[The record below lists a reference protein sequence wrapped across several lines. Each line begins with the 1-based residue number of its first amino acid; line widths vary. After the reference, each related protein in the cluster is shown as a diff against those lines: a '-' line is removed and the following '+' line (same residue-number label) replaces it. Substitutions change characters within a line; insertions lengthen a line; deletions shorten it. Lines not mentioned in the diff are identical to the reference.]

1 MSEDREFSRANRGN
15 RMQLLIGEA
24 LEAAQSGANAV
35 MRGSDGQIGEM
46 DGEAITYN
54 DYFNESSDAGSY
66 VQSEEEEDYVDSD
79 FMTDDD
85 AEDEDDDENEADVK
99 DQEKQERKKA
109 NKKGAYVDP
118 AKRANRTMR
127 MEEDDS
133 DGSEGGKRPPKV
145 SRKSMGGDAGSAASR
160 ADRAFR
166 SSTKQR
172 SEMSKEAATEAAKQ
186 RQETAKSR
194 PVAEERRY
202 TQEELLEEAKL
213 TAVENE
219 KDLRRLVRIEEDMKK
234 VVWHKVQ
241 LTGPRV
247 IFRSTKE
254 GNTVTWTEPATMP
267 EGFGGGAPQAHK
279 REVCCVTGQAA
290 RYLDPVTKQPFATVA
305 AFKKLREQAGA

>member
-1 MSEDREFSRANRGN
+1 MADDREFSRPNRGN

-24 LEAAQSGANAV
+24 LEAAQSGTNFSI
-35 MRGSDGQIGEM
+35 RGSDGQIGEM

-79 FMTDDD
+79 FVTDDD
-85 AEDEDDDENEADVK
+85 AEDEDDDENENDVK
-99 DQEKQERKKA
+99 DQEKAERKKA
-109 NKKGAYVDP
+109 SKKGAYMDP
-118 AKRANRTMR
+118 AKRAQRAIK
-127 MEEDDS
+127 MEDDDS
-133 DGSEGGKRPPKV
+133 DGSEGGRQRPQKAP
-145 SRKSMGGDAGSAASR
+145 RKSAGGDAGTIR
-160 ADRAFR
+160 GDRAFR

-172 SEMSKEAATEAAKQ
+172 SEMSQIAATEAAKQ

-194 PVAEERRY
+194 PVSEERRY

-247 IFRSTKE
+247 QYRSTKE
-254 GNTVTWTEPATMP
+254 GNTITWTEPATMP
-267 EGFGGGAPQAHK
+267 AAFGGSAPPARK
-279 REVCCVTGQAA
+279 KDVCAVTGLPA
-290 RYLDPVTKQPFATVA
+290 RYMDPVTGKPYATLA
-305 AFKKLREQAGA
+305 AF